1 MRNICESPINVVNDN
16 KPKVLSGLNQKVSQG
31 SPLLS
36 CATCDSP
43 GEQADATSS
52 QSDHAEHGK
61 PVFLLIV
68 IRGRELQG
76 VPKGMRVW
84 DVGESESRIVTM
96 RTAAMPQPERAQ
108 TSDRWRITGKM
119 RKGFA
124 AGSTDRHR
132 ASGPTGDGAADGKP

>member
-1 MRNICESPINVVNDN
+1 MRNICELPCFGRLNNRKRRERQQAKDADRPE
-16 KPKVLSGLNQKVSQG
+16 PKGEGYGQG

-43 GEQADATSS
+43 GGQADATSS
-52 QSDHAEHGK
+52 WSDHAEHGK
-61 PVFLLIV
+61 PVFLLIGG
-68 IRGRELQG
+68 GREPQG
-76 VPKGMRVW
+76 VPKGMRVK
-84 DVGESESRIVTM
+84 DVGESESRIVMM

-124 AGSTDRHR
+124 AGSTDRQWFAH
-132 ASGPTGDGAADGKP
+132 